1 MVFNNRAARQAD
13 GILHLGCDTLECSL
27 DCGYI
32 LVVFVAA
39 LHVVALVDALAG
51 GENTSEFLVELRRHG
66 VDHNSFTNLLGNRS
80 NGAFNRVFHRDLP
93 SVELCIIY
101 RVAYAKGVR
110 YYAGMAKS
118 SERKARAKR
127 LVSHLKKTYPK
138 PKTELRY
145 KTPFQ
150 LVVAVMLSAQTT
162 DKAVNKVTDVIYKKY
177 KTPKDFAHA
186 NLKQLT
192 KEISSLSFFRNKA
205 KAVIGAAKKIEVDFK
220 GKVPRTVEELVT
232 LPGVAYKTANV
243 VLGELYDI
251 WEGIPTDTHVKR
263 FAHRFDLVD
272 SKDLT
277 KISKE
282 LEALIPKKDW
292 KYVNNGLVLYGR
304 YICKAREH
312 DCANHPLTKIWPKA
326 LNRWPKAN

>member
-1 MVFNNRAARQAD
+1 MSKSAAR
-13 GILHLGCDTLECSL
+13 
-27 DCGYI
+27 
-32 LVVFVAA
+32 
-39 LHVVALVDALAG
+39 VDRA
-51 GENTSEFLVELRRHG
+51 RK
-66 VDHNSFTNLLGNRS
+66 
-80 NGAFNRVFHRDLP
+80 
-93 SVELCIIY
+93 I
-101 RVAYAKGVR
+101 VAY
-110 YYAGMAKS
+110 
-118 SERKARAKR
+118 
-127 LVSHLKKTYPK
+127 LKKTYPK
-138 PKTELRY
+138 PETELHY

-177 KTPKDFAHA
+177 KTPKDFAKA
-186 NLKQLT
+186 DLATFT

-205 KAVIGAAKKIEVDFK
+205 KAIQAAARMVEKDFG
-220 GKVPRTVEELVT
+220 GKVPRKVEDLVK

-243 VLGELYDI
+243 VLGELYEI

-282 LEALIPKKDW
+282 LEALVPKKDW

-304 YICKAREH
+304 YVCPARPH
-312 DCANHPLTKIWPKA
+312 DCADHALTKIWPNA
-326 LNRWPKAN
+326 AHTWPKSK